1 MTNDLSGNVTG
12 PVIQAGVVHNVTLN
26 YQADPVVAPD
36 PPASEVPAAGALG
49 ATVLRTREELART
62 REAMPAVW
70 EYLLFAGELYVG
82 LKELELKRFDYS
94 LGHRVIGRTL
104 RDEVEANAYLAAA
117 FAEAQRIGSDV
128 DRWMSQEA
136 QDKAF
141 GLPGEPGDRDLI
153 THLARRFLGIYESLI
168 DWSID
173 LRSVSPP
180 AHMLR
185 LFELA
190 ARFMRASIVSFES
203 FVETLVEETDRA
215 SATVARQDSE
225 PIRLT
230 VAYVMTIDPDV
241 MKEFDKEQRKVKRRR
256 RGGASWF

>member
-1 MTNDLSGNVTG
+1 MTNELSGNVTG

-49 ATVLRTREELART
+49 ATVPRTREELART

-173 LRSVSPP
+173 LRSASPP